1 MKHYTLVGSRETS
14 QEGLAV
20 LARLVHELA
29 KNLYIGRSGGAD
41 GADSVLEYVLRYS
54 TGLKEVYLP
63 WDKFNG
69 RVADG
74 VEYINAARLSTY
86 TQALRIA
93 KATHPAWERCSQG
106 AQKLHA
112 RNVYQV
118 LGKDLKSPSKVLIC
132 WAQPTT
138 TGVKGGTNTAV
149 QLAKSIVVPV
159 LNVHGMNEQQAV
171 SKLFE
176 IMNIV

>member
-1 MKHYTLVGSRETS
+1 MQHYTLVGSRETS
-14 QEGLAV
+14 QEGLEV
-20 LARLVHELA
+20 LARLVHEMA
-29 KNLYIGRSGGAD
+29 KNFCVGRSGGAD
-41 GADSVLEYVLRYS
+41 GADSVLEHVLRYS

-74 VEYINAARLSTY
+74 VEYMNASRFSNY
-86 TQALRIA
+86 TQAMEIA

-118 LGKDLKSPSKVLIC
+118 LGKDLESPSLILIC
-132 WAQPTT
+132 WAQPTG

-149 QLAKSIVVPV
+149 QLAKRNDVPV
-159 LNVHGMNEQQAV
+159 LNVYGMNEQQAV
-171 SKLFE
+171 HELFE
-176 IMNIV
+176 IINAV